1 MVACLPRRRPA
12 AGNPWIADRLAMGHP
27 GSVNRLV
34 VTAANDPP
42 VMRELKNPADLL
54 KCDT

>member
-42 VMRELKNPADLL
+42 VMRELKKPADLL